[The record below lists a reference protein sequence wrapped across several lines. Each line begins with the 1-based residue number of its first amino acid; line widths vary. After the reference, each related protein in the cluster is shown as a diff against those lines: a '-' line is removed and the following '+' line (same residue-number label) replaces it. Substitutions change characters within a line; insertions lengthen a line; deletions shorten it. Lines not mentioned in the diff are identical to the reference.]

1 MRMNPLVLD
10 ECQRYQYE
18 PMLIFTHH
26 SPMKRTSDSGG
37 TANSRAGAGKIHE
50 PGISCSVRK
59 SEGVGEKEKA

>member
-1 MRMNPLVLD
+1 MNPLVLD

-59 SEGVGEKEKA
+59 